1 MIKVLDKSFAI
12 LEEIIAATPQPLG
25 PLALAK
31 KLGLNRTTCSRILR
45 MLLDAGY
52 IVQVSRQAG
61 YAAGPRIVTL
71 NNMAQYQSRLLAKAA
86 PMVDQLAGTIGDS
99 VLISQVCRG
108 KRYVLYHRNG
118 NPDREIRLNQP
129 AFDDLYCDGAL
140 RRHPGECRAVPGVPD
155 AEGCTGR
162 PGENPPGGRI
172 SHPRPLAGDLCR
184 AALRQPALSRRT
196 GLLHAGEPVPAG
208 PRTAGVETASRCR
221 IGAFGCVISYQH
233 NRIGGNLSW
242 IVSQK
247 SVPSNRC
254 TPRR

>member
-52 IVQVSRQAG
+52 IVQISRQAG

-71 NNMAQYQSRLLAKAA
+71 NNMAQYQSRLLSKAV
-86 PMVDQLAGTIGDS
+86 PMVDQLAERIGDS

-108 KRYVLYHRNG
+108 KRYVLYHRNC

-129 AFDDLYCDGAL
+129 AFDDLYYTATGVVEMAWLPAERAMELYDAM
-140 RRHPGECRAVPGVPD
+140 PADAVPFPEFRKRTDVPD
-155 AEGCTGR
+155 ALEKIRREGGFR
-162 PGENPPGGRI
+162 ALDRWQGI
-172 SHPRPLAGDLCR
+172 FAVPLFVNRSYL
-184 AALRQPALSRRT
+184 AALGCSMPANRCRPEQAQLVWKLLCDAASELSDALSVT
-196 GLLHAGEPVPAG
+196 N
-208 PRTAGVETASRCR
+208 T
-221 IGAFGCVISYQH
+221 IG
-233 NRIGGNLSW
+233 
-242 IVSQK
+242 
-247 SVPSNRC
+247 
-254 TPRR
+254 

>member
-52 IVQVSRQAG
+52 IVQISRQAG

-71 NNMAQYQSRLLAKAA
+71 NNMAQYQSRLFSKAV
-86 PMVDQLAGTIGDS
+86 PMVDQLAERIGDS

-108 KRYVLYHRNG
+108 KRYVLYHRNC

-129 AFDDLYCDGAL
+129 AFDDLYYTATGVVEMAWLPAERAMELYDAM
-140 RRHPGECRAVPGVPD
+140 PADAVPFPEFRKRTDVPD
-155 AEGCTGR
+155 ALEKIRREGGYR
-162 PGENPPGGRI
+162 ALDRWPG
-172 SHPRPLAGDLCR
+172 
-184 AALRQPALSRRT
+184 
-196 GLLHAGEPVPAG
+196 LHAGEPVQAG
-208 PRTAGVETASRCR
+208 AGTAGVEAALRCR
-221 IGAFGCVISYQH
+221 IGAFGCVIGYQH

-254 TPRR
+254 TPHR

>member
-52 IVQVSRQAG
+52 IVQISRQAG

-71 NNMAQYQSRLLAKAA
+71 NNMAQYQSRLLSKAV
-86 PMVDQLAGTIGDS
+86 PMVDQLAERIGDS

-108 KRYVLYHRNG
+108 KRYVLYHRNC

-129 AFDDLYCDGAL
+129 AFDDSITPPRGWWRWRGCRRNGRWSFTTPCRRMPFRFRNSGSGRMCRDAL
-140 RRHPGECRAVPGVPD
+140 EKIRREGGYRALDRWQGIFAVPLFVN
-155 AEGCTGR
+155 R
-162 PGENPPGGRI
+162 
-172 SHPRPLAGDLCR
+172 SYL
-184 AALRQPALSRRT
+184 AALGCSMPAN
-196 GLLHAGEPVPAG
+196 
-208 PRTAGVETASRCR
+208 RCR
-221 IGAFGCVISYQH
+221 PSRH
-233 NRIGGNLSW
+233 SW
-242 IVSQK
+242 CGSCFAMPHRSFRMRYRLPTQ
-247 SVPSNRC
+247 SD
-254 TPRR
+254 RR